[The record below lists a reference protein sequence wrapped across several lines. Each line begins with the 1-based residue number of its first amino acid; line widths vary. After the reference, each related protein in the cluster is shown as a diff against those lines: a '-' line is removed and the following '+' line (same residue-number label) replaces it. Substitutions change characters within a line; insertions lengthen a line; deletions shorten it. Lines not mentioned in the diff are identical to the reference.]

1 MPNKRLLIPDFIKI
15 PLIVLGIILA
25 VFVYS
30 FWGSKLDSQNKDTR
44 TAEAYGLDS
53 LYAEPEPIMEIRV
66 WQRNEKETLDY
77 PEEKSYSNFFFNILP
92 LELKK
97 GETVETTVV
106 PRMTIAET
114 VIEVEYDGDIQGYFD
129 ISSANMINYTGE
141 SDIIPANYVGG
152 SSKVRMNDDAT
163 FSGNRKM
170 TLNVI
175 NWNETG
181 VKASLAH
188 KSSYGENGAFDW
200 IQELEHANNFSYKDY
215 YRIERFHEAYPE
227 TPIQD
232 EAYMN
237 LRNYKRVVM
246 TNYLT
251 IQAMHPT
258 KPDTPVATAVLEV
271 TTYSS
276 WYGVTLNNAELEYVF
291 DRCDPNCN
299 SGKVTVISYE
309 QSDFFAME

>member
-1 MPNKRLLIPDFIKI
+1 MSNERLPIPNFIKI
-15 PLIVLGIILA
+15 PLIVLGIILV

-30 FWGSKLDSQNKDTR
+30 FWGSKLKFQNKDTK
-44 TAEAYGLDS
+44 TAEAYGVDS
-53 LYAEPEPIMEIRV
+53 LYAEPEPVMEIRV
-66 WQRNEKETLDY
+66 WQRNEKDTLDY
-77 PEEKSYSNFFFNILP
+77 PEERSYSKFFYNVIP

-97 GETVETTVV
+97 GETVETTAV
-106 PRMTIAET
+106 PRMTVAET
-114 VIEVEYDGDIQGYFD
+114 VIEVAYDGDMQGFFD
-129 ISSANMINYTGE
+129 LVSSNMIHYTGE

-152 SSKVRMNDDAT
+152 SDKVRMNDDAT

-170 TLNVI
+170 TLKII

-188 KSSYGENGAFDW
+188 KSSYGANGAFDW
-200 IQELEHANNFSYKDY
+200 IQELEDANNFSYKNF

-227 TPIQD
+227 TPVQE
-232 EAYMN
+232 EAYIN
-237 LRNYKRVVM
+237 LKNYKRVVM

-258 KPDTPVATAVLEV
+258 KPDTPVAIAVLEV

-276 WYGVTLNNAELEYVF
+276 WYGADLNKAEIKYVS

-299 SGKVTVISYE
+299 SGKVTVVSYE
-309 QSDFFAME
+309 QSDFYAMQ